1 MRFRFPLGRAVV
13 LLAIIGYLATGIFVV
28 QRDEEAVVLLFGKPW
43 KKSVPPGIHY
53 SPPRP
58 FGKRTIVR
66 TTTSYQ
72 MSVGYKIADAV
83 RGLPPS
89 RAETEFLTGDTN
101 ILDLEMIVQYIIEEP
116 FPFAFTIEDPHF
128 IVRRTA
134 EAAATKLLA
143 GTAIDIVLTSGRASF
158 LEAVRLAT
166 QESLREYH
174 TGIVVVSAN
183 LKRIE
188 PPGEVIEAF
197 LDVQN
202 AKADKER
209 LINEAN
215 GYASESLPRARGK
228 AESIVR
234 EAEGDGNA
242 RTEWAK
248 GESERIRIMVAEYR
262 LAPDIT
268 RDRMYLETAEK
279 VLRSVSLY
287 VIDSEGGRVPV
298 GVKLID

>member
-1 MRFRFPLGRAVV
+1 MF
-13 LLAIIGYLATGIFVV
+13 
-28 QRDEEAVVLLFGKPW
+28 
-43 KKSVPPGIHY
+43 
-53 SPPRP
+53 
-58 FGKRTIVR
+58 
-66 TTTSYQ
+66 
-72 MSVGYKIADAV
+72 
-83 RGLPPS
+83 
-89 RAETEFLTGDTN
+89 
-101 ILDLEMIVQYIIEEP
+101 
-116 FPFAFTIEDPHF
+116 
-128 IVRRTA
+128 
-134 EAAATKLLA
+134 
-143 GTAIDIVLTSGRASF
+143 
-158 LEAVRLAT
+158 
-166 QESLREYH
+166 
-174 TGIVVVSAN
+174 VVSAN

-197 LDVQN
+197 QDVQN
-202 AKADKER
+202 AKADKEL

-234 EAEGDGNA
+234 EAEGDGTA